1 MAKPKGLNLMCRLG
15 ILSYL
20 LLFLTGWASSLLS
33 ILTATVAL
41 LDNFEAAATQP
52 IEISLIDEMILALT
66 YILGLYQA
74 FLISKMQKQRR
85 NLIRPFLICLGAST
99 TLAWLN
105 VLWSSLIAP
114 QASANDVIFNA
125 FLLTS
130 LAAIFSI
137 YFTRQ
142 SVNRH
147 LEAKA

>member
-1 MAKPKGLNLMCRLG
+1 MCRLG

-85 NLIRPFLICLGAST
+85 NLIRPFLICLGTST

-125 FLLTS
+125 YLLTS

-137 YFTRQ
+137 YFSRQ
-142 SVNRH
+142 SVTRH

>member
-1 MAKPKGLNLMCRLG
+1 MCWLG

-33 ILTATVAL
+33 MLTATIAFL
-41 LDNFEAAATQP
+41 GKFEAGAIQQ

-74 FLISKMQKQRR
+74 FLISKMQKKRM
-85 NLIRPFLICLGAST
+85 NLTRPFFVCLGSST

-114 QASANDVIFNA
+114 QASANYLIFNA
-125 FLLTS
+125 ILLTS
-130 LAAIFSI
+130 LAAIFTF
-137 YFTRQ
+137 YF
-142 SVNRH
+142 
-147 LEAKA
+147 

>member
-1 MAKPKGLNLMCRLG
+1 MAKPKGFNLMCWLG

-74 FLISKMQKQRR
+74 FLISKMQQKRM
-85 NLIRPFLICLGAST
+85 NLIRPFLICLGTST

-105 VLWSSLIAP
+105 VLWSSVIAP
-114 QASANDVIFNA
+114 QASANVVIFNA
-125 FLLTS
+125 FLLTI

-137 YFTRQ
+137 YFSRQ
-142 SVNRH
+142 SVTRH
-147 LEAKA
+147 LEAKT

>member
-1 MAKPKGLNLMCRLG
+1 MCRLG

-85 NLIRPFLICLGAST
+85 NLIRPFLICLGTST

>member
-1 MAKPKGLNLMCRLG
+1 MCWLG

-20 LLFLTGWASSLLS
+20 LLFLNGWASSLLS
-33 ILTATVAL
+33 ILTTTVAL
-41 LDNFEAAATQP
+41 FGKFEAGASQP

-85 NLIRPFLICLGAST
+85 NLIRPFLICLGTST

-105 VLWSSLIAP
+105 VLWSSVIAP
-114 QASANDVIFNA
+114 QASANVVIFNA
-125 FLLTS
+125 FLLTI

-137 YFTRQ
+137 YFSRQ
-142 SVNRH
+142 SVTRH
-147 LEAKA
+147 LEAKT

>member
-1 MAKPKGLNLMCRLG
+1 MCWLG

-41 LDNFEAAATQP
+41 LDNFEAGATQP

-74 FLISKMQKQRR
+74 FLISKMQQQRM

-105 VLWSSLIAP
+105 VLWSSLIVP

-125 FLLTS
+125 FLLTI

-142 SVNRH
+142 SVTRH

>member
-1 MAKPKGLNLMCRLG
+1 MAKPKGFNLMCRLG

-33 ILTATVAL
+33 ILTTTIAL

-85 NLIRPFLICLGAST
+85 NLIRPFLICLGTST

>member
-1 MAKPKGLNLMCRLG
+1 MCRLG

-41 LDNFEAAATQP
+41 LDNFQAAATQP

-85 NLIRPFLICLGAST
+85 NLIRPFLICLGTST

-114 QASANDVIFNA
+114 QASANDVIVNA

>member
-1 MAKPKGLNLMCRLG
+1 MCWLG

-33 ILTATVAL
+33 ILTTTIAL
-41 LDNFEAAATQP
+41 LDNFEAGATQP

-74 FLISKMQKQRR
+74 FLISKMQKQRM
-85 NLIRPFLICLGAST
+85 NLLRPFLICLGSST

-125 FLLTS
+125 FLLTI

-137 YFTRQ
+137 YFSRQ
-142 SVNRH
+142 SVTRH
-147 LEAKA
+147 LESKT

>member
-1 MAKPKGLNLMCRLG
+1 MAKLKGFNLMCRLG

-85 NLIRPFLICLGAST
+85 NLIRPFLICLGTST

-114 QASANDVIFNA
+114 QAGANDVIFNA

>member
-1 MAKPKGLNLMCRLG
+1 MCWLG

-33 ILTATVAL
+33 ILTTTVAL
-41 LDNFEAAATQP
+41 FGKFEAGASQP

-74 FLISKMQKQRR
+74 FLISKMQKQRM
-85 NLIRPFLICLGAST
+85 NLIRPFLICLGSST

-114 QASANDVIFNA
+114 QASANNVFFNA

-137 YFTRQ
+137 YFSRQ
-142 SVNRH
+142 SVTLH

>member
-1 MAKPKGLNLMCRLG
+1 MGRPKGFNLMCRLG

-33 ILTATVAL
+33 ILTTTVSL
-41 LDNFEAAATQP
+41 LSKFEAGATQP

-74 FLISKMQKQRR
+74 CLISKMQQQRM
-85 NLIRPFLICLGAST
+85 NLIQPFLICLGAST

-105 VLWSSLIAP
+105 VLWSSLVAP
-114 QASANDVIFNA
+114 QASANDVIVNA

-137 YFTRQ
+137 YFTRE
-142 SVNRH
+142 SVTRH

>member
-1 MAKPKGLNLMCRLG
+1 MCRLG

-85 NLIRPFLICLGAST
+85 NLIRPFLICLGTST

-114 QASANDVIFNA
+114 QASANDVIVNA

>member
-1 MAKPKGLNLMCRLG
+1 MCWLG

-74 FLISKMQKQRR
+74 FLISKMQQQRM
-85 NLIRPFLICLGAST
+85 NLIRPFLICLGSST

-114 QASANDVIFNA
+114 QASAKDVIFNA
-125 FLLTS
+125 YLLTS
-130 LAAIFSI
+130 LATIFSI
-137 YFTRQ
+137 YFSRQ
-142 SVNRH
+142 SVTRH

>member
-1 MAKPKGLNLMCRLG
+1 MGRPKAFNLMCWLG

-33 ILTATVAL
+33 ILTTTIAL
-41 LDNFEAAATQP
+41 LGKFEAGASQP

-74 FLISKMQKQRR
+74 FLISKMQKQRM
-85 NLIRPFLICLGAST
+85 NLIRPFLICLGSST

-105 VLWSSLIAP
+105 VLWSSLVAP
-114 QASANDVIFNA
+114 QASANDVILNA

-137 YFTRQ
+137 YFSRQ
-142 SVNRH
+142 SVTRH

>member
-1 MAKPKGLNLMCRLG
+1 MGRPKGFNLMCWLG

-33 ILTATVAL
+33 ILTTTVAL
-41 LDNFEAAATQP
+41 FGKFEAGASQP
-52 IEISLIDEMILALT
+52 IEISLIDEMFLALT

-74 FLISKMQKQRR
+74 FLISKMQKQRM
-85 NLIRPFLICLGAST
+85 NLIRPFLICLGSST

-105 VLWSSLIAP
+105 VLWSSLVAP

-137 YFTRQ
+137 YFSRQ
-142 SVNRH
+142 SVTRH
-147 LEAKA
+147 LEVKA

>member
-85 NLIRPFLICLGAST
+85 NLIRPFLICLGTST

>member
-1 MAKPKGLNLMCRLG
+1 MCRLG

-20 LLFLTGWASSLLS
+20 LLFLTGWAWSLLS

-41 LDNFEAAATQP
+41 LENFEAAATQP

-85 NLIRPFLICLGAST
+85 NLIRPFLICLGTST